1 MPVQALKCR
10 GRRGAAV
17 RCAGCAAGVR
27 RTRWW
32 GAPPA
37 PPPRLRSGPR
47 PREPLLQLPRVRQ
60 WRRTAPRC
68 MGACGRMRVCG
79 EGTQTGKRPRD
90 GGAATRGRAS
100 RGGGGNGARGRKR
113 MEPPFGPGDAEVGER
128 VAFPRGLVFGTLP
141 RLELDIV
148 RLNHGTAAYLADCE
162 FSLFLW
168 TTLCRDRPS
177 TSPRPSSLTL
187 ATPVQRQPRHTEKFS
202 ITSFILPSKKTDF
215 KPGQTIFKAKTTIF

>member
-1 MPVQALKCR
+1 MCRMRSRVSEDSLVGSTTRSSSASPVGAAAAGASSTGAEGEAVEEDLTAVYGNLREEAGLRGGNPSREAAAGRWRGDEGKSEPR
-10 GRRGAAV
+10 WGWERSKGAEADGAAIWPGRRRARG
-17 RCAGCAAGVR
+17 GC
-27 RTRWW
+27 
-32 GAPPA
+32 
-37 PPPRLRSGPR
+37 
-47 PREPLLQLPRVRQ
+47 
-60 WRRTAPRC
+60 
-68 MGACGRMRVCG
+68 
-79 EGTQTGKRPRD
+79 
-90 GGAATRGRAS
+90 GGA
-100 RGGGGNGARGRKR
+100 
-113 MEPPFGPGDAEVGER
+113 
-128 VAFPRGLVFGTLP
+128 FPSGLVSGTLP